1 MQDPRTRDAPFLHP
15 RLPSEKSG
23 PLPVAQLDIASIRK
37 GRYIPAMRPS
47 FEIFDHTADAG
58 IRIVAPTLPG
68 LLKPAGDG
76 LYAVIGEVVPA
87 NDAPQLVPF
96 DLTGSEPS
104 LLLRDYLHELLIL
117 FERDGRMVTA
127 VEQATFDPGRL
138 TAMVQATPADRDR
151 SAYHREVKAITYHE
165 LEIRSV
171 PGGYEAIVIV
181 DI

>member
-1 MQDPRTRDAPFLHP
+1 
-15 RLPSEKSG
+15 
-23 PLPVAQLDIASIRK
+23 
-37 GRYIPAMRPS
+37 MRPS

-58 IRIVAPTLPG
+58 IRIVAPTLPE

-76 LYAVIGEVVPA
+76 LYAVIGKVVPA
-87 NDAPQLVPF
+87 GDPPQLVPF

-117 FERDGRMVTA
+117 FERDGRIVTA
-127 VEQATFDPGRL
+127 VEQATFDPDRL
-138 TAMVQATPADRDR
+138 TVRVYATLADRSR

-171 PGGYEAIVIV
+171 PGGYEATVIV

>member
-1 MQDPRTRDAPFLHP
+1 M
-15 RLPSEKSG
+15 
-23 PLPVAQLDIASIRK
+23 

-58 IRIVAPTLPG
+58 IRIVAPTLLE

-76 LYAVIGEVVPA
+76 LYAIIGKVVPG
-87 NDAPQLVPF
+87 NDPPQLVSL
-96 DLTGSEPS
+96 DLTDSEPS

-117 FERDGRMVTA
+117 FERDGRIVTA
-127 VEQATFDPGRL
+127 VEQATFSPDRL
-138 TAMVQATPADRDR
+138 TATVQATLADRDR

-165 LEIRSV
+165 LEIRTV
-171 PGGYEAIVIV
+171 PGGYEATVIV

>member
-1 MQDPRTRDAPFLHP
+1 MLVWRNFSPHGARASGHATPLFAPALARLH
-15 RLPSEKSG
+15 
-23 PLPVAQLDIASIRK
+23 IASAWR
-37 GRYIPAMRPS
+37 GGYIPEMQPS

-58 IRIVAPTLPG
+58 IRIVAPTLPE

-76 LYAVIGEVVPA
+76 LYAVIGTVVPSA
-87 NDAPQLVPF
+87 EPPQRVSL
-96 DLTGSEPS
+96 DLTGSDPS

-117 FERDGRMVTA
+117 FERDDRIVTA
-127 VEQATFDPGRL
+127 VEQATFESERL
-138 TAMVQATPADRDR
+138 TAGVQATLADRAH

-171 PGGYEAIVIV
+171 PGGYEATVIV